1 MLRNRLI
8 FTFLILA
15 AAAFSSFY
23 GGTSYL
29 LLFAVL
35 LLPLV
40 SFLCL
45 VIAFASL
52 KLSQGVKD
60 HILYKG
66 EETSYRFVLRN
77 RGPFICTGVELRLYT
92 SLFEAKELEPFQF
105 VSLPPGDRIETTAR
119 IRCLY
124 RGTYQIG
131 VESIAA
137 TDFLNLFRLKRS
149 ARTSQATVQVLPR
162 VIRLKRLASAPDEED
177 TKNFSVPS
185 VRVQEQP
192 DVESR
197 PYTAGDGLRTV
208 NWKLSARQQELLVR
222 KYTGRPKLKILLAVD
237 LSEIKLKKPLDRIIT
252 EDKIIETAL
261 SAADHFLRRHVPL
274 EVSYCAEDS
283 LCSGFKLETQ
293 AAFDQLYRVFSGVP
307 FSAASSFPAL
317 LEQIA
322 FENGGQAF
330 CIVVTHRLDEALCR
344 SASRI
349 LPMNGGVSII
359 QVGGKPAQEIPP
371 NLDRRVRLVRI
382 TQDEGIADALETIQG
397 EWR

>member
-15 AAAFSSFY
+15 AGIFSSFY

-45 VIAFASL
+45 VIVFASL

-60 HILYKG
+60 HVLYKG
-66 EETSYRFVLRN
+66 EETSYRFALRN
-77 RGPFICTGVELRLYT
+77 RGPLICTGVELRLYT
-92 SLFEAKELEPFQF
+92 GLFETEGLEPFRY
-105 VSLPPGDRIETTAR
+105 VSLPPGDKVEAAAQ

-131 VESIAA
+131 VASIAV

-149 ARTSQATVQVLPR
+149 VRASQAAVQVLPR

-177 TKNFSVPS
+177 TRNLSF
-185 VRVQEQP
+185 RAAGVQEQP

-222 KYTGRPKLKILLAVD
+222 KYTSRPKLKILLAVD
-237 LSEIKLKKPLDRIIT
+237 LGEIKLKKALDRIIT

-261 SAADHFLRRHVPL
+261 SVADHFLRRHIPL

-283 LCSGFKLETQ
+283 LCSGFELETQ
-293 AAFDQLYRVFSGVP
+293 AAFDQLYRVFSGIP
-307 FSAASSFPAL
+307 FSAAASFPAL
-317 LEQIA
+317 LEQTA
-322 FENGGQAF
+322 FEHGGQAF
-330 CIVVTHRLDEALCR
+330 CIAVTHRLDEALCR
-344 SASRI
+344 SANRI
-349 LPMNGGVSII
+349 LSMNVGVSII
-359 QVGGKPAQEIPP
+359 QVGGKAAQEIPSG
-371 NLDRRVRLVRI
+371 LDRRARLVRI
-382 TQDEGIADALETIQG
+382 TQDEEIADALETVQG